1 MPTTTDLIN
10 LGVPDEL
17 ARRLGFMD
25 NNNRRAT
32 PLTGVGTAQ
41 VGGAAIKKN
50 STWIELATAGGQTA
64 CVLPA
69 DAEILVP
76 YLVQVITTSTT
87 GLVFP
92 PSGGKINAAA
102 ADASV
107 NVAQFLPRLFFR
119 LTSTQWMSLLAA

>member
-10 LGVPDEL
+10 LGLPDEL

-25 NNNRRAT
+25 NNNRRAA
-32 PLTGVGTAQ
+32 PLTAVGTAQ
-41 VGGAAIKKN
+41 VGAAAIKKN
-50 STWIELATAGGQTA
+50 ATWIELATAGGATA
-64 CVLPA
+64 CVLPS

-119 LTSTQWMSLLAA
+119 LTATQWMSLLAA

>member
-1 MPTTTDLIN
+1 MPTTSDLMGI
-10 LGVPDEL
+10 GMADEL
-17 ARRLGFMD
+17 ARRLGFQD
-25 NNNRRAT
+25 NARRANA
-32 PLTGVGTAQ
+32 LTGVGTAQ
-41 VGGAAIKKN
+41 VGAAAIKKN
-50 STWIELATAGGQTA
+50 ATWIELATAGGATA
-64 CVLPA
+64 CILPA

-92 PSGGKINAAA
+92 PSGGKINAAS

-107 NVAQFLPRLFFR
+107 NVAQFLPRIFMR